1 MMLLQFYSG
10 TYQQILFDLAMIS
23 PQSFLRLITYICT
36 VPSIMITVSY
46 TESLQADKQ
55 DTH

>member
-10 TYQQILFDLAMIS
+10 TYKQILFDLAMIS

>member
-1 MMLLQFYSG
+1 MMLLLFYSG
-10 TYQQILFDLAMIS
+10 TYEQILFDLAMIS
-23 PQSFLRLITYICT
+23 RQPFLRLITYICT